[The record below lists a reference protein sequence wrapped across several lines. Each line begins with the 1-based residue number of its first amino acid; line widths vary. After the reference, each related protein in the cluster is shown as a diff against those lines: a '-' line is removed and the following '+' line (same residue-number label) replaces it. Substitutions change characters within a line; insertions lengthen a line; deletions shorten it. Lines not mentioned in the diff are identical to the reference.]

1 MRHRG
6 MLLLGLWTM
15 LLGGCVSGGSPLTST
30 SWLPPGQPFQGPH
43 GPNVVQMETA
53 LLEGPVGDPFFNQ
66 DLWTL
71 TDDQV
76 VDLDR
81 KALLQ
86 ANGLRVGQ
94 VGGLTPAR
102 LQALLTSNRSCINP
116 RFIQMRAEHSTRLS
130 VGPPLPVC
138 RFQIRPDEP
147 AAPVRLE
154 QAECTFVVVPSL
166 LPGGQVRLRFT
177 PEIPHG
183 QPLLLPQ
190 PADRAAWVL
199 GKQQPTGSFPG
210 LSWEVTLAP
219 NEFVIVGGC
228 YDRPETLGHQFFIRT
243 GETPPRQRLLVIRTA
258 RPAVG
263 SLLDSSTPTETSDL
277 RSPPLALQAA
287 WPK

>member
-6 MLLLGLWTM
+6 TLLLGLWVT
-15 LLGGCVSGGSPLTST
+15 LLGGCVGGGQPLAST
-30 SWLPPGQPFQGPH
+30 SWLPTGQPFRGPS
-43 GPNVVQMETA
+43 GPDVVQMETA
-53 LLEGPVGDPFFNQ
+53 LLEGPVGDSFFNQ

-76 VDLDR
+76 IDLDR

-102 LQALLTSNRSCINP
+102 LQALLTSDRSCINP
-116 RFIQMRAEHSTRLS
+116 RFIQMHAEHTTRLS

-138 RFQIRPDEP
+138 RFQIRQDKP
-147 AAPVRLE
+147 AAPERLE
-154 QAECTFVVVPSL
+154 QAECTLVVVPSL
-166 LPGGQVRLRFT
+166 MPGGQVRLRFT

-183 QPLLLPQ
+183 RTLLLPQ

-199 GKQQPTGSFPG
+199 GKQQPTESFPN
-210 LSWEVTLAP
+210 LSWDVTLVP
-219 NEFVIVGGC
+219 NEYVIIGGR
-228 YDRPETLGHQFFIRT
+228 YDRPGSLGYQFFIRT

-258 RPAVG
+258 RPAAG
-263 SLLDSSTPTETSDL
+263 LLPDPSISTETSDS